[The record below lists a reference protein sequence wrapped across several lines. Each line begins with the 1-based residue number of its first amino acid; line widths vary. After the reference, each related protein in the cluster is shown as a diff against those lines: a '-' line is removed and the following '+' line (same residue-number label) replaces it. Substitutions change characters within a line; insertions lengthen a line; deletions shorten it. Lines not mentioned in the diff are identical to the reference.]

1 MNELPVIPEIKA
13 NLTIDQRVELI
24 LDLTR
29 RLKLLDELLSNA
41 RARRCERDDELSR
54 KGMFHA
60 EDEAIV
66 EVGCGYTHR

>member
-1 MNELPVIPEIKA
+1 
-13 NLTIDQRVELI
+13 
-24 LDLTR
+24 
-29 RLKLLDELLSNA
+29 LKLLDELLSNA